1 MPSNT
6 AMATAIELNIGNV
19 NMSIQTSLAMGDTLS
34 IQTDF
39 SSASAPSIQLALL
52 PPTAMSPLG
61 QKHVFRKRAAA
72 IKPQKV
78 KKRARTSTGG
88 NPDAVTSDCSDTEVS
103 ESDEVFYAATS
114 LEDPKR
120 PVRIIRRVVSNLPIV
135 VSPRSKKQLIPV
147 NVPRPHPDAKPVFIR
162 PANIDRALA
171 LADAGVS
178 LLGPYAEEV
187 NKIGIIYGTQAFYGT
202 HIFKFRS
209 ISTLEKLKLAGK
221 YFKRA
226 IHAYQ
231 DLRLVMEEGAR
242 ACDWAGPTENTD
254 TAIGP
259 QEQAFREQMGVLFRK
274 LLSHIEKMCDDL
286 QPVLRHIYADHS
298 DSWDQLVS
306 KMKASAMGVRSDDT
320 NGVKHETAYFLP
332 NPSCDGFRRPVQKL
346 ESKSDRGLAH
356 PDLRY
361 LLLGWEDRQKLPAIT
376 WKAGDPIPGL
386 DVLSEEGEQFSN
398 RVYPS
403 CFYEEGSW
411 RANDITHGLFRGYM
425 IVRNLRH
432 TWTGPCTAISGI
444 ARKGIP
450 LGCSARVHRQVEVI
464 PEMVAYACCQART
477 QLQTSPWAERVGE
490 YSYLKLYRGIIKLFT
505 VTPDTESRVWAE
517 DTLSWLQTQVFGDA
531 VNPEDE
537 EGSDDD
543 DDVAELI
550 LKQRAAANSSS
561 DD

>member
-6 AMATAIELNIGNV
+6 AMATAIELNVGNV
-19 NMSIQTSLAMGDTLS
+19 
-34 IQTDF
+34 
-39 SSASAPSIQLALL
+39 LALL
-52 PPTAMSPLG
+52 PPTAMSPLD
-61 QKHVFRKRAAA
+61 QKHVFRKRASA
-72 IKPQKV
+72 IKPPKV

-114 LEDPKR
+114 LEDPNR

-135 VSPRSKKQLIPV
+135 VSPKSKKQLIPV
-147 NVPRPHPDAKPVFIR
+147 NIPCPHPDAKPVFIR

-178 LLGPYAEEV
+178 LLGP
-187 NKIGIIYGTQAFYGT
+187 
-202 HIFKFRS
+202 RS

-231 DLRLVMEEGAR
+231 DLTGRLVMEEGAR

-386 DVLSEEGEQFSN
+386 DVLSEEGEQ
-398 RVYPS
+398 
-403 CFYEEGSW
+403 
-411 RANDITHGLFRGYM
+411 
-425 IVRNLRH
+425 
-432 TWTGPCTAISGI
+432 
-444 ARKGIP
+444 
-450 LGCSARVHRQVEVI
+450 
-464 PEMVAYACCQART
+464 
-477 QLQTSPWAERVGE
+477 
-490 YSYLKLYRGIIKLFT
+490 
-505 VTPDTESRVWAE
+505 
-517 DTLSWLQTQVFGDA
+517 
-531 VNPEDE
+531 
-537 EGSDDD
+537 
-543 DDVAELI
+543 
-550 LKQRAAANSSS
+550 
-561 DD
+561 